1 MARTSAAVRG
11 GSLRLEDI
19 LLVVPN
25 NRLGTKMKHATA
37 GGSVKNEPG
46 QKKTGQL
53 LMPSKFNTR
62 NGCSFTYVAKNAY

>member
-37 GGSVKNEPG
+37 GGSVKMS
-46 QKKTGQL
+46 QAKKKTVQL
-53 LMPSKFNTR
+53 LTPST
-62 NGCSFTYVAKNAY
+62 T